1 MKKNKH
7 KYYINKEKKTVAAR
21 AFPVSTSD
29 EAYSVSDDLGL
40 IVGLFQNEHRTHT
53 NFVGVAKCHDLESF
67 NEAKGCNVARIK
79 ADIKLHRDHAV
90 TYREAEE
97 KIKQILH
104 ICEKQRAAHEKEIEK
119 LEAELKKM

>member
-21 AFPVSTSD
+21 VFPISTVD
-29 EAYSVSDDLGL
+29 EARSVSDDLGL
-40 IVGLFQNEHRTHT
+40 IVGLFLNEHRTHT
-53 NFVGVAKCHDLESF
+53 NFVGVAKCHELESF

-90 TYREAEE
+90 TYKEAEE
-97 KIKQILH
+97 KMKQILH